1 MRKGNIYSL
10 VAVFL
15 ILMSSCGVQLQTY
28 DLSEDYAIGLHNQEE
43 PAKKGTDKKEE
54 DQSEK
59 SALIGVT
66 ARSFYG
72 GDLKRGGIW
81 WASKGI
87 YIERG
92 DTFAIEVT
100 HVGADSL
107 PSGAT
112 NPSNNLDTH
121 PFGATF
127 PPIDMIK
134 EPVMLKIIARAES
147 KDTTPAVLYVQ
158 LVDADG
164 YKTNSKLPFNKIEN
178 STEFKEYFFDLRDV
192 YMQNDPEKHKV
203 NGALINGV
211 QFFINPK
218 EFPGYSGNIY
228 ISEIRVVPAPPVTK

>member
-1 MRKGNIYSL
+1 MKKGIIYSL
-10 VAVFL
+10 LGGFL
-15 ILMSSCGVQLQTY
+15 LFVSSCGVQLQTY
-28 DLSEDYAIGLHNQEE
+28 DLSEEYAIGLHNQEE
-43 PAKKGTDKKEE
+43 PVKKGGAVKEE
-54 DQSEK
+54 ESEK

-100 HVGADSL
+100 PLEKDSIA
-107 PSGAT
+107 GAT
-112 NPSNNLDTH
+112 NPIIVENTH

-147 KDTTPAVLYVQ
+147 KDTGTAVLHVQ

-164 YKTNSKLPFNKIEN
+164 YKTNAKTPLNKIEN
-178 STEFKEYFFDLRDV
+178 SPEFKEYFFDLRDI
-192 YMQNDPEKHKV
+192 YNQSQPEKHKV
-203 NGALINGV
+203 NGALINGI
-211 QFFINPK
+211 QFFINPG
-218 EFPGYSGNIY
+218 ELPGYSGMIY
-228 ISEIRVVPAPPVTK
+228 ISEIRVVPATPIVK

>member
-1 MRKGNIYSL
+1 MKNGIIYSL
-10 VAVFL
+10 ITGFIIAL
-15 ILMSSCGVQLQTY
+15 TSCGVQLQTY
-28 DLSEDYAIGLHNQEE
+28 DLSEEYAIGLHNQEE
-43 PAKKGTDKKEE
+43 PEKKGAPKKEE

-100 HVGADSL
+100 PVGADSIPL
-107 PSGAT
+107 GAT
-112 NPSNNLDTH
+112 NPSNNADTH

-134 EPVMLKIIARAES
+134 EPVMLKVSARAES
-147 KDTTPAVLYVQ
+147 KDTTAAVLYLQ

-164 YKTNSKLPFNKIEN
+164 YKTNAKLPFNKIQN
-178 STEFKEYFFDLRDV
+178 SADFKEYFFDIRDIYSQV
-192 YMQNDPEKHKV
+192 EPEKHKV
-203 NGALINGV
+203 NGALINGL

-218 EFPGYSGNIY
+218 QVPGYSGYIY
-228 ISEIRVVPAPPVTK
+228 INEIRVVPAPPITK

>member
-1 MRKGNIYSL
+1 MTGFAIAL
-10 VAVFL
+10 T
-15 ILMSSCGVQLQTY
+15 SCGVQLQTY
-28 DLSEDYAIGLHNQEE
+28 DLSEEYAIGLHNQEE
-43 PAKKGTDKKEE
+43 PTKKGDTKKQE
-54 DQSEK
+54 DESEK

-112 NPSNNLDTH
+112 NPSSNLDTH

-127 PPIDMIK
+127 PPVDMIK
-134 EPVMLKIIARAES
+134 EPVMLKIIARAEGT
-147 KDTTPAVLYVQ
+147 DTSSAVLHLQ

-164 YKTNSKLPFNKIEN
+164 YKTNAKLPFNRIEK
-178 STEFKEYFFDLRDV
+178 STELKEYFFDLRDI
-192 YMQNDPEKHKV
+192 YMQNQPEKHKV
-203 NGALINGV
+203 NGALINGI
-211 QFFINPK
+211 QFFINPG
-218 EFPGYSGNIY
+218 EMPGYTGMIY
-228 ISEIRVVPAPPVTK
+228 ISEIRIVPAPPVTK

>member
-1 MRKGNIYSL
+1 MKKGIIYSL
-10 VAVFL
+10 LASFL
-15 ILMSSCGVQLQTY
+15 IVLLSCGVQLQTY
-28 DLSEDYAIGLHNQEE
+28 DLSEEYAIGLHNQEE
-43 PAKKGTDKKEE
+43 PAKKGAVIKEE
-54 DQSEK
+54 EEGK

-100 HVGADSL
+100 PVGADSL

-112 NPSNNLDTH
+112 NPSSNPDTH

-127 PPIDMIK
+127 PPIDLIK
-134 EPVMLKIIARAES
+134 EPVMLKVSARAVS
-147 KDTTPAVLYVQ
+147 NDTSSAVLHLQVI
-158 LVDADG
+158 DADG
-164 YKTNSKLPFNKIEN
+164 YKTNAKLPFHKIEN
-178 STEFKEYFFDLRDV
+178 ATEFKEYFFDLRDI
-192 YMQNDPEKHKV
+192 YQQIDPEKHKV
-203 NGALINGV
+203 NGALINGL

-218 EFPGYSGNIY
+218 EMPGFNGIIY
-228 ISEIRVVPAPPVTK
+228 INEIRVVPAPPLTK

>member
-1 MRKGNIYSL
+1 MKKGIIYSL
-10 VAVFL
+10 ITGFVVAL
-15 ILMSSCGVQLQTY
+15 TSCGVQLQTY
-28 DLSEDYAIGLHNQEE
+28 DLSEEYAIGLHNQVE
-43 PAKKGTDKKEE
+43 PEKKGAGAPKEE

-100 HVGADSL
+100 PLEVDSIA
-107 PSGAT
+107 GAT
-112 NPSNNLDTH
+112 NPVIVENTH

-127 PPIDMIK
+127 PPIDLIK
-134 EPVMLKIIARAES
+134 EPVMLKVIARAES
-147 KDTTPAVLYVQ
+147 KDTSSAVLYVQ

-164 YKTNSKLPFNKIEN
+164 FMTNAKLPFNKIEN
-178 STEFKEYFFDLRDV
+178 STEFKEYFFDLRDIYNQSV
-192 YMQNDPEKHKV
+192 PEKHKV
-203 NGALINGV
+203 NGALINTL
-211 QFFINPK
+211 QFFVNPGQT
-218 EFPGYSGNIY
+218 PGFNGIIY
-228 ISEIRVVPAPPVTK
+228 INEIRVVPAPPITK